1 MITWVKPGGLMDM
14 PLTNNIKLS
23 AALKLRK
30 NQRSLMNIPLCSS
43 RKRSAVLCGMTLIEV
58 TVGMAI
64 IIIVTVIAYMGVSAS
79 ANFSQRGV
87 DLRNADGP
95 AVSMLEEA
103 RNKVEN
109 PAEGVAA
116 SVTEVQVKYDVNQIV
131 YSQVAGE
138 ADVTA
143 VVTNV
148 IKDDNSVDAELIE
161 AEYNDIEYQMYL
173 PKK

>member
-1 MITWVKPGGLMDM
+1 ML
-14 PLTNNIKLS
+14 LTNKEKSEQCRKHRLS
-23 AALKLRK
+23 
-30 NQRSLMNIPLCSS
+30 
-43 RKRSAVLCGMTLIEV
+43 GMTLIEV

-79 ANFSQRGV
+79 ANFSQRGA
-87 DLRNADGP
+87 DLRNSDGP

-103 RNKVEN
+103 RNKVQN
-109 PAEGVAA
+109 PAEGETPP
-116 SVTEVQVKYDVNQIV
+116 VTEVQVQYNVNQIV

-148 IKDDNSVDAELIE
+148 IKDNKSVDADLIE
-161 AEYNDIEYQMYL
+161 AEYNEIEYQMYL